1 MTRELFDALQRIKA
15 AARNISSED
24 WQLLEK
30 QLEVKKPCE
39 HEFVDRFFGEMVI
52 GRECIHCGWKTQL
65 PVHGQLAH
73 KIGKAWRDC
82 GALSAS
88 PPDWALQ
95 FAQNLISELK
105 SN

>member
-1 MTRELFDALQRIKA
+1 MPMTRELFDALQRIKA
-15 AARNISSED
+15 AARNISLED

-30 QLEVKKPCE
+30 ALGPHE
-39 HEFVDRFFGEMVI
+39 HEWVDIFYGDSVI
-52 GRECIHCGWKTQL
+52 GRECIRCNLRTQL